1 MVGGGCGMMLGDGG
15 WEEGG
20 VRCWVMVGGGWG
32 TMLGD
37 GGWRVGYDVG

>member
-1 MVGGGCGMMLGDGG
+1 MVVGGWREGLMLGG
-15 WEEGG
+15 
-20 VRCWVMVGGGWG
+20 RWG